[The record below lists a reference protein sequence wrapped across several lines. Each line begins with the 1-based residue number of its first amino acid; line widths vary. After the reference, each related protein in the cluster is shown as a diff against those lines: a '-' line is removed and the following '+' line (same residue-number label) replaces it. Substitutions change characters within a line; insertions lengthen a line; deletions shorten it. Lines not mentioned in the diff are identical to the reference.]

1 MATDW
6 IKMRVNLAD
15 DGRVVALACKLG
27 AHSAHVVGALHWLWS
42 KADQHTV
49 DGKLHGYRPDYIDKH
64 VGIPGFTQ
72 ALSEL
77 TKAGKPRP
85 WVNISDDFVSI
96 CEFGRHNGTT
106 AKERA
111 TDARRKS
118 TKRRE
123 NVRQPTGHLADTQR
137 TFGGPRTRKEQE
149 EKRTTTT
156 VVVDVLSR
164 LSIENLRD
172 HANATP
178 ERLAWIEREADSK
191 ANPQA
196 WAAQCIRKGWEVPPL
211 TPEVKRSVERAAKE
225 QQRHEAMAA
234 FERMTSEEK
243 RVVFDAMYQRFPNLV
258 GKRIDQPGVRAAVA
272 DTVIER
278 ASEIEQGAAS

>member
-49 DGKLHGYRPDYIDKH
+49 DGKLHGYTPEYIDKQ

-85 WVNISDDFVSI
+85 WVNISDDAVSI
-96 CEFGRHNGTT
+96 CDFSAHNGASAKKRAST
-106 AKERA
+106 ALRA
-111 TDARRKS
+111 SKFRNAHRNATSVTNRA
-118 TKRRE
+118 
-123 NVRQPTGHLADTQR
+123 
-137 TFGGPRTRKEQE
+137 PRTRKEQE

-225 QQRHEAMAA
+225 QRRHEAMAA

-278 ASEIEQGAAS
+278 ASEIEQGAAA